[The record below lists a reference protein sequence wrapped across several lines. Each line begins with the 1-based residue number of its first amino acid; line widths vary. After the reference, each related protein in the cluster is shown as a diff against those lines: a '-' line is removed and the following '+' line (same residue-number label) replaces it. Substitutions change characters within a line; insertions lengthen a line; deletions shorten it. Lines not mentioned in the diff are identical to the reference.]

1 MFVWQKISEK
11 IVKVNKNACDKQG
24 QWLKMPKVLRMPKW
38 PKNLKLKKIRKK
50 IYKWLKISSKQKWK
64 SEHKNQCDLKYL
76 SECQNNQ
83 KC

>member
-1 MFVWQKISEK
+1 VTENAKGT
-11 IVKVNKNACDKQG
+11 KNA
-24 QWLKMPKVLRMPKW
+24 KVT
-38 PKNLKLKKIRKK
+38 KKVKTKKDQKK
-50 IYKWLKISSKQKWK
+50 IYKWLISSKQKWK

>member
-1 MFVWQKISEK
+1 MPKWQEIFKWPKRS
-11 IVKVNKNACDKQG
+11 VTKNAKG
-24 QWLKMPKVLRMPKW
+24 TKW